1 MENRRRI
8 GVPLSD
14 TFCAR
19 VREPGRYGDGGRG
32 GHGLYLKVQT
42 FTNGRIGRAWGQRV
56 RINGR
61 ATNLGLGS
69 YPGVTLAEARRRAIT
84 NRQTIEEGRDPRR
97 ARAAA
102 ATTFRAVSER
112 VIKLHRKA
120 WKKGSYLPTAWR
132 SSLERYAH
140 PVIGTKPVADVTRSD
155 ILAILTPIWT
165 AKPATAKIVLQRIG
179 AVLTYAVAAE
189 GLAPFNVADPALR
202 AALPKAANGGTR
214 HHKALPHA
222 EVGAALAAVRS
233 SGSRPA
239 ARLAVEFLALTAC
252 RVGEVLG
259 ARWTEIDLEE
269 KVWTVPAARMK
280 ATREFRVPLSGRAL
294 AILAEARKL
303 SGGSGLVFVSG
314 LGKQLS
320 RQTPGLLLRRA
331 GIGGTPHG
339 FRSSFRD
346 FCAETGVDRA
356 TAEASL
362 AHVVGGVE
370 GAYFRTDLL
379 DARRAVVEA
388 WAVYVGP

>member
-1 MENRRRI
+1 MENRRS
-8 GVPLSD
+8 VPLSN
-14 TFCAR
+14 TFCSR

-32 GHGLYLKVQT
+32 GHGLYMKVQS

-61 ATNLGLGS
+61 PTNLGLGS
-69 YPGVTLAEARRRAIT
+69 YPAVTLAEARRRAIT
-84 NRQTIEEGRDPRR
+84 NRQSIEEGRDPRR
-97 ARAAA
+97 ARAAS
-102 ATTFRAVSER
+102 ATTFRALAER
-112 VIKLHRKA
+112 VIKLHA
-120 WKKGSYLPTAWR
+120 EGWKKGSYLPTTWR
-132 SSLERYAH
+132 ASLERYAH
-140 PVIGTKPVADVTRSD
+140 PVIGTKPVADIRRADV
-155 ILAILTPIWT
+155 LAILTPIWT

-179 AVLTYAVAAE
+179 AVLRFAVAE
-189 GLAPFNVADPALR
+189 GLAPLNVADPALR
-202 AALPKAANGGTR
+202 AALPNTNGGTR

-222 EVGAALAAVRS
+222 EVAGALAAVRS
-233 SGSRPA
+233 SRSRPA

-294 AILAEARKL
+294 AILVEARAL
-303 SGGSGLVFVSG
+303 SGGSGFVFVSSR
-314 LGKQLS
+314 GKPLP

-362 AHVVGGVE
+362 AHVVQGVE
-370 GAYFRTDLL
+370 GAYLRSDLL

-388 WAVYVGP
+388 WAVHIGP

>member
-1 MENRRRI
+1 METTRRR

-14 TFCAR
+14 TYCSR

-32 GHGLYLKVQT
+32 GHGLYLKVQI

-69 YPGVTLAEARRRAIT
+69 YPAVTLAEARRRAIT
-84 NRQTIEEGRDPRR
+84 NRQSIEEGRDPRR
-97 ARAAA
+97 ARTAA
-102 ATTFRAVSER
+102 ATTFAAVAER
-112 VIKLHRKA
+112 VIKLHAKA

-140 PVIGTKPVADVTRSD
+140 PVIGTKPVGDVTRSD

-165 AKPATAKIVLQRIG
+165 AKPATAKILLQRIG
-179 AVLTYAVAAE
+179 AVLKYSLAE
-189 GLAPFNVADPALR
+189 GLAPLNVADPALR
-202 AALPKAANGGTR
+202 AALPKLNGGTR

-222 EVGAALAAVRS
+222 EVGAALAAVRAS
-233 SGSRPA
+233 RSRPA

-259 ARWTEIDLEE
+259 ARWTEIDLQE

-280 ATREFRVPLSGRAL
+280 AKREFRVPLSGRAL
-294 AILAEARKL
+294 QILSEARKL
-303 SGGSGLVFVSG
+303 SGGSGLVFVSRQ
-314 LGKQLS
+314 GKQLP
-320 RQTPGLLLRRA
+320 RQTPGLLLRQD
-331 GIGGTPHG
+331 GIGGTAHG

-346 FCAETGVDRA
+346 FCAESGVDRA

-370 GAYFRTDLL
+370 GAYFRSDLL

-388 WAVYVGP
+388 WAVHVG

>member
-1 MENRRRI
+1 METTRRI

-14 TFCAR
+14 TFCTR

-32 GHGLYLKVQT
+32 GHGLFMTVRV

-69 YPGVTLAEARRRAIT
+69 YPAVTLAEARRRAIL

-97 ARAAA
+97 ARTAA
-102 ATTFRAVSER
+102 ATTFAAVAER

-132 SSLERYAH
+132 ASFRTYAG
-140 PVIGTKPVADVTRSD
+140 PINDKQVADIRRADV
-155 ILAILTPIWT
+155 LAILTPIWT
-165 AKPATAKIVLQRIG
+165 AKPATAKVVLQRVG
-179 AVLTYAVAAE
+179 TVLKYAVAE
-189 GLAPFNVADPALR
+189 GLAPLNVADPALR
-202 AALPKAANGGTR
+202 AALPKSNGGTR
-214 HHKALPHA
+214 HHKALPHG
-222 EVGAALAAVRS
+222 EVAAALARVRA
-233 SGSRPA
+233 SGASPA

-259 ARWTEIDLEE
+259 ARWSEIDRGEG
-269 KVWTVPAARMK
+269 VWTVPASRMK
-280 ATREFRVPLSGRAL
+280 TAREHRVPLCDRAL
-294 AILAEARKL
+294 EILAEARKL
-303 SGGSGLVFVSG
+303 SGGSGLVFVMG

-331 GIGGTPHG
+331 GIAATPHG

-346 FCAETGVDRA
+346 WCAETEVDRA

-362 AHVVGGVE
+362 AHIVQGTE

-379 DARRAVVEA
+379 DARRAVAEA
-388 WAVYVGP
+388 WAVHVDP

>member
-1 MENRRRI
+1 MENRRN
-8 GVPLSD
+8 VPLSN
-14 TFCAR
+14 TFCSR

-32 GHGLYLKVQT
+32 GHGLYMKVQI

-61 ATNLGLGS
+61 PTNLGLGS
-69 YPGVTLAEARRRAIT
+69 YPAVTLAEARRRAIL
-84 NRQTIEEGRDPRR
+84 NRQSIEEGRDPRR
-97 ARAAA
+97 ARAPS
-102 ATTFRAVSER
+102 ATTFRALAER
-112 VIKLHRKA
+112 VIKRHGEG

-132 SSLERYAH
+132 ASFRTYAS
-140 PVIGTKPVADVTRSD
+140 PINDKQVADIRRAHV
-155 ILAILTPIWT
+155 LAILTPIWT
-165 AKPATAKIVLQRIG
+165 AKPATAKIVLQRI
-179 AVLTYAVAAE
+179 ATVLKYAVAE
-189 GLAPFNVADPALR
+189 GIAPFNVADPALR
-202 AALPKAANGGTR
+202 AALPKMANGGTR

-233 SGSRPA
+233 SGSSPA

-269 KVWTVPAARMK
+269 KVWTVPAERMK
-280 ATREFRVPLSGRAL
+280 TKRAHRVPLSGRAL
-294 AILAEARKL
+294 EILAEARKL

-314 LGKQLS
+314 RGKQLP

-346 FCAETGVDRA
+346 WCAEAGGVDRA
-356 TAEASL
+356 VAEAAL
-362 AHVVGGVE
+362 AHVVQGVE
-370 GAYFRTDLL
+370 GAYFRSDLL
-379 DARRAVVEA
+379 DARRAVTEA
-388 WAVYVGP
+388 WAVHVGP

>member
-1 MENRRRI
+1 MENRRN
-8 GVPLSD
+8 VPLSN
-14 TFCAR
+14 TFLAR

-32 GHGLYLKVQT
+32 GHGLYLKVQI

-61 ATNLGLGS
+61 PTNLGLGS
-69 YPGVTLAEARRRAIT
+69 YPAVTLAEARRRAIT
-84 NRQTIEEGRDPRR
+84 NRQSIEEGRDPRR
-97 ARAAA
+97 ARTAA
-102 ATTFRAVSER
+102 ATTFAAVAER
-112 VIKLHRKA
+112 VIKLHAKA

-132 SSLERYAH
+132 ASLERYAH
-140 PVIGTKPVADVTRSD
+140 PVIGTKPVGDVTRSD
-155 ILAILTPIWT
+155 ILAILAPIWT
-165 AKPATAKIVLQRIG
+165 AKPATAKILLQRIG
-179 AVLTYAVAAE
+179 TVLRYSVAE
-189 GLAPFNVADPALR
+189 GLAPLNVADPALLR
-202 AALPKAANGGTR
+202 AALPRANGGTR

-222 EVGAALAAVRS
+222 EVAGALAAVRA

-259 ARWTEIDLEE
+259 ARWTEIDLQE

-280 ATREFRVPLSGRAL
+280 TKREFRVPLSGRAL
-294 AILAEARKL
+294 AILAEARAL

-314 LGKQLS
+314 RGKQLP

-346 FCAETGVDRA
+346 WAAETGVDRA
-356 TAEASL
+356 VAEASL
-362 AHVVGGVE
+362 AHVVGGTE
-370 GAYFRTDLL
+370 GAYLRSDLL

-388 WAVYVGP
+388 WAVHVGP

>member
-1 MENRRRI
+1 MENRRN
-8 GVPLSD
+8 VPLSN

-32 GHGLYLKVQT
+32 GHGLYMTVRL
-42 FTNGRIGRAWGQRV
+42 FTNGRIGRAWSQRV

-61 ATNLGLGS
+61 PTNLGLGS
-69 YPGVTLAEARRRAIT
+69 YPAVTLAEARRRAIT

-97 ARAAA
+97 ARMPS
-102 ATTFRAVSER
+102 ATTFRALAER
-112 VIKLHRKA
+112 VIKLHAKA

-132 SSLERYAH
+132 ASFRTYAE
-140 PVIGTKPVADVTRSD
+140 PINDKQVADIRRADV
-155 ILAILTPIWT
+155 LAILAPIWT
-165 AKPATAKIVLQRIG
+165 AKPAAAKIVLQRVG
-179 AVLTYAVAAE
+179 TVLKYAVAE
-189 GLAPFNVADPALR
+189 GLAPLNVADPALR

-222 EVGAALAAVRS
+222 EVAGALAKVRA
-233 SGSRPA
+233 SGSSPA

-259 ARWTEIDLEE
+259 ARWTEVDLQG

-280 ATREFRVPLSGRAL
+280 TTREFRVPLSGRAL
-294 AILAEARKL
+294 EILAEARAL

-314 LGKQLS
+314 RGKQLP

-346 FCAETGVDRA
+346 WCAEAGGVDRA
-356 TAEASL
+356 VAEAALS
-362 AHVVGGVE
+362 HIVQGVE
-370 GAYFRTDLL
+370 GAYFRSDLL

-388 WAVYVGP
+388 WAVHIGP

>member
-1 MENRRRI
+1 MESRRRI
-8 GVPLSD
+8 GVPLSN

-32 GHGLYLKVQT
+32 GHGLYMKVQI

-56 RINGR
+56 RVNGR
-61 ATNLGLGS
+61 PTNLGLGS
-69 YPGVTLAEARRRAIT
+69 YPAVTLAEARRRAIT

-97 ARAAA
+97 ARPAA
-102 ATTFRAVSER
+102 ATTFRAVAER
-112 VIKLHRKA
+112 VIRLHSKA

-140 PVIGTKPVADVTRSD
+140 PVIGTKPVGDVTRSD

-165 AKPATAKIVLQRIG
+165 AKPATAKIVLQRVG
-179 AVLTYAVAAE
+179 TVLKYALAE
-189 GLAPFNVADPALR
+189 GLAPLNVADPALR
-202 AALPKAANGGTR
+202 AALPKMANGGTR

-222 EVGAALAAVRS
+222 EVGAALAKVRA
-233 SGSRPA
+233 SGSQPA

-259 ARWTEIDLEE
+259 ARWTEIDLHE

-280 ATREFRVPLSGRAL
+280 TKRAHRVPLSGRAL
-294 AILAEARKL
+294 QILVEARKL

-314 LGKQLS
+314 VGKQLP
-320 RQTPGLLLRRA
+320 RQTPSLLLRQA

-362 AHVVGGVE
+362 AHIVQGVE
-370 GAYFRTDLL
+370 GSYLRTDLL
-379 DARRAVVEA
+379 DARRAVAAA
-388 WAVYVGP
+388 WAVHVGP